1 MKLETWEVLYW
12 SLKVQNISIVKH
24 GTEGDEE
31 KLPEV
36 TKRNRPRPH
45 RTRETEYGRLVKRR
59 NTRWIIQVLGPNA
72 GATATVGVAT
82 VGATATVGA

>member
-31 KLPEV
+31 KLPES
-36 TKRNRPRPH
+36 TKQNQPRTQ
-45 RTRETEYGRLVKRR
+45 RTRETED
-59 NTRWIIQVLGPNA
+59 
-72 GATATVGVAT
+72 
-82 VGATATVGA
+82 